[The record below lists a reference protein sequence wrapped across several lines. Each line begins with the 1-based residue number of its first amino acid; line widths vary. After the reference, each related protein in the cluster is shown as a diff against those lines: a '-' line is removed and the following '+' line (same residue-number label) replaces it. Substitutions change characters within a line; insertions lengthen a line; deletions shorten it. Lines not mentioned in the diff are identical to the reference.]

1 MFDSLLPESKD
12 HLPLTWWKTHPIYLA
27 AIIALVAAASMVV
40 FAILGADAMVAWFV
54 FDFASLREW
63 QLWTPLTYVLVNPP
77 SLWTLIGCLLLWN
90 FGEAVERH
98 LGRRA
103 YVRLLLLL
111 VLAAPGVIT
120 LLHLAGVRGLAAV
133 GVSSLGFAVFVAF
146 ATLYPQA
153 KINLLIATVD
163 AWVLAAVLVGINV
176 LQELASRHWSG
187 LLLLAVNVGAAY
199 AYIRFEKGEL
209 KLPSLPKPHFKQ
221 TPSRAERPS
230 ASSGADAGAS
240 TKPAR
245 PAKPKGPSVD
255 DILDKISHQGMQSLT
270 PEERRLLDQASEEM
284 KKRAR

>member
-1 MFDSLLPESKD
+1 MFDSWFPESKD

-27 AIIALVAAASMVV
+27 AVIALVAAASMVV
-40 FAILGADAMVAWFV
+40 FAILGADVMMAWFA

-77 SLWTLIGCLLLWN
+77 SLWTLVGCLLLWN

-111 VLAAPGVIT
+111 VLAAPVVIT

-133 GVSSLGFAVFVAF
+133 GVSSLGFGVFVAF

-176 LQELASRHWSG
+176 LQYLAFRQWSG
-187 LLLLAVNVGAAY
+187 LLLLTVTVGAAH

-209 KLPSLPKPHFKQ
+209 KLPTMPKPHFKHEAS
-221 TPSRAERPS
+221 PPARA
-230 ASSGADAGAS
+230 SGS
-240 TKPAR
+240 PKPTR

-270 PEERRLLDQASEEM
+270 PEERSILDQASEEM
-284 KKRAR
+284 KRRAR